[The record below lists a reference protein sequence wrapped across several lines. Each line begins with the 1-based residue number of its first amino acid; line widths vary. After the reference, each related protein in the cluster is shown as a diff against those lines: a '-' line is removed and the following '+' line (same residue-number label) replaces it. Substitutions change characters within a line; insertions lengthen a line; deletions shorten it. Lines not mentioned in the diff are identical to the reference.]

1 MPSLDD
7 TPNRDLLR
15 QLTTSSFGL
24 GAVLAL
30 LGMLAIAAPWV
41 ASTVIDYI
49 VGGTLVAAGIAQLG
63 MTALT
68 FTWRGFWLTL
78 LCGAL
83 SIVSGVAML
92 AIPVEGIH
100 VLVTFLGIVILFE
113 AAAKLTAAFSVPR
126 DFPWGWILIDGL
138 ITAVLGGLLLTSP
151 AAQAGVYLGV
161 LIGIN
166 MVSSGIAFLASSIW
180 LRRSLA

>member
-1 MPSLDD
+1 
-7 TPNRDLLR
+7 
-15 QLTTSSFGL
+15 
-24 GAVLAL
+24 
-30 LGMLAIAAPWV
+30 
-41 ASTVIDYI
+41 
-49 VGGTLVAAGIAQLG
+49 
-63 MTALT
+63 
-68 FTWRGFWLTL
+68 
-78 LCGAL
+78 
-83 SIVSGVAML
+83 ML

-166 MVSSGIAFLASSIW
+166 LVSSGIAFLASSIW